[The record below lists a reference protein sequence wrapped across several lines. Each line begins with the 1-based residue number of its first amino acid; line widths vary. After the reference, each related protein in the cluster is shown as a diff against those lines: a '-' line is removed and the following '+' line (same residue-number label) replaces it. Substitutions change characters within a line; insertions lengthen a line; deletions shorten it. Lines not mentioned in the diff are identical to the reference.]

1 MWPIIF
7 QEKRIASEPWFPKVK
22 ELDGGEMWLFNHRDP
37 DILRRYSADVSEG
50 AEGVLD
56 SPSP

>member
-37 DILRRYSADVSEG
+37 DILRRRVRG